1 VVNYQKYMF
10 DNFVVEDNKEKG
22 VETDIVTE
30 VCEINIPT
38 QIDNDED
45 INIVVEQ
52 VEDTIVE
59 VQNELEQDIITE
71 VEPIIEAEP
80 EVEPENIFTQPIVN
94 EITYSEDELKE
105 AIRQAEEVSYQKGLQ
120 EALEQETEKQNILL
134 EDIKNKLLT
143 ILTDLDQ
150 KKKDLEV
157 SSLRFAVELVRKI
170 LPTLERER
178 AEAEIKSFLSDNF
191 ANFAAQDTLSF
202 AFHPD
207 AVALVANSLGRLAE
221 QNDFEGKISVHKD
234 TSLGISD
241 CRVEWKSGGVE
252 RSTSKILNKIDDL
265 VNDNTEERENG

>member
-1 VVNYQKYMF
+1 MVNYQKYMF

-30 VCEINIPT
+30 VCEINIPA

-52 VEDTIVE
+52 IEDTIVE

>member
-1 VVNYQKYMF
+1 MF

-252 RSTSKILNKIDDL
+252 RSTSKILNKTDDL
-265 VNDNTEERENG
+265 ANDNTEERENG

>member
-1 VVNYQKYMF
+1 MVNYQKYMF